1 MDKKEIYR
9 DKIESQLKEWR
20 VKIGILES
28 KASTLSSEA
37 KSILMKE
44 IEELRSKKSVVK
56 DKLNELQKTGEGTWD
71 KMKDGVEKSADE
83 LKKHWKRS
91 LPALSEIHFRA
102 NISHLVITSP
112 NKRLEG
118 VGL

>member
-9 DKIESQLKEWR
+9 EKIESQLKEWKE
-20 VKIGILES
+20 KIGMLES

-37 KSILMKE
+37 KTTLKKE

-56 DKLNELQKTGEGTWD
+56 EKWNDLQKTGEDSWD

-83 LKKHWKRS
+83 LKK
-91 LPALSEIHFRA
+91 ALEKVVARF
-102 NISHLVITSP
+102 
-112 NKRLEG
+112 K
-118 VGL
+118 